1 MSPRTGHMTRRFVAQ
16 FSWRS
21 QPSTALRSRSSVPK
35 PIHRETMLT
44 PTTHLPEPSREHQ
57 ASTDELLRRWH
68 DEADQI
74 AREALVD
81 RFMPLARR
89 LANRY
94 RSPHEPIDDLVQV
107 AAVGLLG
114 AIDRFD
120 PDREIP
126 FQSFAIPTVLGELK
140 RYFRDTGW
148 SVHVP
153 RGPQELALQV
163 ARATEQITSR
173 SGRQPHIHELAEYL
187 ELSPEDVVAALD
199 TGNAHYAA
207 SLDAPLTAAD
217 PDDPHTLIDTISRT
231 DGGYGLVETTASL
244 SVSMKRL
251 PYLERRALQMRLEA
265 DVRQRDIAAN
275 LGCSQMQVSRLLR
288 RAAAGL
294 REMME
299 PTQETPIPAPVSS
312 S

>member
-1 MSPRTGHMTRRFVAQ
+1 
-16 FSWRS
+16 
-21 QPSTALRSRSSVPK
+21 
-35 PIHRETMLT
+35 
-44 PTTHLPEPSREHQ
+44 
-57 ASTDELLRRWH
+57 LLRRWH
-68 DEADQI
+68 DDADRT

-89 LANRY
+89 LAYRY
-94 RSPHEPIDDLVQV
+94 HSPHEPIDDLVQV

-126 FQSFAIPTVLGELK
+126 FTSFAIPTILGELK

-153 RGPQELALQV
+153 RGPQERALQV
-163 ARATEQITSR
+163 ARAAEQISSR
-173 SGRQPHIHELAEYL
+173 SGRQPSVQELAEYL
-187 ELSPEDVVAALD
+187 ELSPEHVVAALD

-207 SLDAPLTAAD
+207 SLDAPLVSTD
-217 PDDPHTLIDTISRT
+217 PDDPHALIETISHT
-231 DGGYGLVETTASL
+231 DGGFGLVETTASL
-244 SVSMKRL
+244 STSMTRL

-265 DVRQRDIAAN
+265 NLRQQDIAAQ

-294 REMME
+294 REMMD
-299 PTQETPIPAPVSS
+299 PTEEAAVQASS
-312 S
+312 STSQKRATLSSFST

>member
-1 MSPRTGHMTRRFVAQ
+1 
-16 FSWRS
+16 
-21 QPSTALRSRSSVPK
+21 
-35 PIHRETMLT
+35 MLT
-44 PTTHLPEPSREHQ
+44 PTTHLPQPSRDHQ
-57 ASTDELLRRWH
+57 DTTDELLRRWH
-68 DEADQI
+68 DEADRV

-94 RSPHEPIDDLVQV
+94 RSPHEPVEDLMQV

-126 FQSFAIPTVLGELK
+126 FPSFAIPTILGELK

-153 RGPQELALQV
+153 RGAQELALRV
-163 ARATEQITSR
+163 ARATEHITSR
-173 SGRQPHIHELAEYL
+173 SGRQPNVLELAEYL
-187 ELSPEDVVAALD
+187 ELTPEDVVAALD

-207 SLDAPLTAAD
+207 SLDAPLASSD
-217 PDDPHTLIDTISRT
+217 PDEPQALIDTISHT
-231 DGGYGLVETTASL
+231 DGGYGLVETAASL
-244 SVSMKRL
+244 SASMKRL

-265 DVRQRDIAAN
+265 DLRQQDIAAK

-288 RAAAGL
+288 RAAADL
-294 REMME
+294 REMMD
-299 PTQETPIPAPVSS
+299 PTKETAIPAPVSS

>member
-1 MSPRTGHMTRRFVAQ
+1 
-16 FSWRS
+16 
-21 QPSTALRSRSSVPK
+21 
-35 PIHRETMLT
+35 MLT
-44 PTTHLPEPSREHQ
+44 PTSHLPEPIREHRD
-57 ASTDELLRRWH
+57 TTNDLLRRWH
-68 DEADQI
+68 DEADLV
-74 AREALVD
+74 ARDALVD

-94 RSPHEPIDDLVQV
+94 RSPHEPIEDLIQV

-126 FQSFAIPTVLGELK
+126 FPSFAIPTILGELK

-148 SVHVP
+148 SVHVS
-153 RGPQELALQV
+153 RRPQELALRV

-173 SGRQPHIHELAEYL
+173 SGRQPHVQELAEYL

-199 TGNAHYAA
+199 AGNAHYAA
-207 SLDAPLTAAD
+207 SLDAPLASAD
-217 PDDPHTLIDTISRT
+217 PDDPQTLIDTISHT
-231 DGGYGLVETTASL
+231 DGGYGLVETKASL
-244 SVSMKRL
+244 SVSMNRL

-265 DVRQRDIAAN
+265 DLRQQDIAAK

-294 REMME
+294 REMMD
-299 PTQETPIPAPVSS
+299 PTNEGPLPAPRLGA
-312 S
+312 

>member
-1 MSPRTGHMTRRFVAQ
+1 
-16 FSWRS
+16 
-21 QPSTALRSRSSVPK
+21 
-35 PIHRETMLT
+35 
-44 PTTHLPEPSREHQ
+44 
-57 ASTDELLRRWH
+57 LLRLWH
-68 DEADQI
+68 DDADRT
-74 AREALVD
+74 AREALVE

-89 LANRY
+89 LAHRY

-126 FQSFAIPTVLGELK
+126 FPSFAIPTILGELK

-153 RGPQELALQV
+153 RRPQELALQV
-163 ARATEQITSR
+163 SRAVETMTAR
-173 SGRQPHIHELAEYL
+173 SGRPPRVQELAEYL
-187 ELSPEDVVAALD
+187 ELSPEHVVAALD
-199 TGNAHYAA
+199 TGKAHYAA
-207 SLDAPLTAAD
+207 SLDAPLASTD
-217 PDDPHTLIDTISRT
+217 PDDPYALIETISRT
-231 DGGYGLVETTASL
+231 DGGYGLVETTVSL
-244 SVSMKRL
+244 SASMTRL

-265 DVRQRDIAAN
+265 NLKQQDIAAQ

-294 REMME
+294 REMMD
-299 PTQETPIPAPVSS
+299 PTHEAAITAPVSPP
-312 S
+312 